1 MFRWCVVFMNVI
13 MRFEDMLK
21 FIDCLLLIFYGDVDF
36 VSDVKL
42 LQELFDIVKSL
53 DKEIKVI

>member
-42 LQELFDIVKSL
+42 FQELFDIVKSL